1 MTELLEISDL
11 NVTFETRFRS
21 VSAVRGVNLSVAQ
34 GESVALVGAS
44 GSGKTVLGRSV
55 LGLVDEPGVVRGS
68 ILFDGKQIVGRS
80 EDALREIRGVG
91 VAMVFQDALDG
102 LNPVYSVGSQLSEIL
117 TVRLGYPRAR
127 AREHAVELMRQVG
140 IRDPETRFNNYPH
153 QFSGGMRQRICIAL
167 AVGMQPKLLIADEPT
182 TALDVTVQAGILRLI
197 KKLQVE
203 TGMGLIFVTHDLAVA
218 REVSKRMVVMYNG
231 QIVEEGPTEEVFS
244 NPQHPYTRALLSAH
258 PARAKSWRDLE
269 PIPEQFVTDGPSS
282 GAQTVAAGPAL
293 TATIG

>member
-1 MTELLEISDL
+1 MTTLLEISNL
-11 NVTFETRFRS
+11 NVIFESRFRS
-21 VSAVRGVNLSVAQ
+21 VSAVRNVSLSIAQ

-55 LGLVDEPGVVRGS
+55 LGLVDEPGVVQGS

-80 EDALREIRGVG
+80 EDEFREIRGVG

-102 LNPVYSVGSQLSEIL
+102 LNPVYTVGSQLSEIL
-117 TVRLGYPRAR
+117 TVRLGYSRAR
-127 AREHAVELMRQVG
+127 ARQRAIELMHQVG
-140 IRDPETRFNNYPH
+140 IRDADGRFNNYPH

-182 TALDVTVQAGILRLI
+182 TALDVTVQAGILQLI
-197 KKLQVE
+197 KKLQTE

-218 REVSKRMVVMYNG
+218 RQVSERMVVMYNG
-231 QIVEEGPTEEVFS
+231 QIVEEGPTEDVFS

-269 PIPEQFVTDGPSS
+269 PIPDEFVTDGPLLDS
-282 GAQTVAAGPAL
+282 QPVVAPSPA
-293 TATIG
+293 ASIS

>member
-1 MTELLEISDL
+1 MTELLEISGL

-21 VSAVRGVNLSVAQ
+21 VSAVRGVSLTVAQ

-44 GSGKTVLGRSV
+44 GSGKTVLGRSI

-91 VAMVFQDALDG
+91 AAMVFQDALDG

-117 TVRLGYPRAR
+117 TVRLGYTRAR
-127 AREHAVELMRQVG
+127 AKEHAVELMQQVG

-167 AVGMQPKLLIADEPT
+167 AVGMKPKLLIADEPT

-197 KKLQVE
+197 KKLQAE

-231 QIVEEGPTEEVFS
+231 QVVEEGLTEEVFT
-244 NPQHPYTRALLSAH
+244 NPQHPYTKALLSAH

-282 GAQTVAAGPAL
+282 GAPAVAGPAL

>member
-1 MTELLEISDL
+1 MTNLLEISNL

-21 VSAVRGVNLSVAQ
+21 VTAVHDVSLSVAQ

-44 GSGKTVLGRSV
+44 GSGKTVLGRSI

-68 ILFDGKQIVGRS
+68 ILFDGKQIVGRG
-80 EDALREIRGVG
+80 EDDFREIRGVG

-117 TVRLGYPRAR
+117 TVRLGYQRGR
-127 AREHAVELMRQVG
+127 ARERAIELMRQVG
-140 IRDPETRFNNYPH
+140 IRDPEGRYNDYPH

-197 KKLQVE
+197 KKLQTE

-218 REVSKRMVVMYNG
+218 REVSDRMVVMYNG
-231 QIVEEGPTEEVFS
+231 RIVEEGSTEDVFT

-258 PARAKSWRDLE
+258 PARARSWRDLE
-269 PIPEQFVTDGPSS
+269 PIPEEFVTDGP
-282 GAQTVAAGPAL
+282 AAGSQSASAPAP
-293 TATIG
+293 TASIG

>member
-1 MTELLEISDL
+1 MTNLLEINNL

-21 VSAVRGVNLSVAQ
+21 VTAVHDVSLSVAQ

-44 GSGKTVLGRSV
+44 GSGKTVLGRSI

-68 ILFDGKQIVGRS
+68 IMFDGKQIVGRA
-80 EDALREIRGVG
+80 EDDFREIRGVG

-117 TVRLGYPRAR
+117 TVRLGYPRGR
-127 AREHAVELMRQVG
+127 ARERAIELMRQVG
-140 IRDPETRFNNYPH
+140 IRDPEGRYNDYPH

-197 KKLQVE
+197 KKLQTE

-218 REVSKRMVVMYNG
+218 REVSDRMVVMYNG
-231 QIVEEGPTEEVFS
+231 RIVEEGSTEDVFT

-269 PIPEQFVTDGPSS
+269 PIPEEFVTDGPSS
-282 GAQTVAAGPAL
+282 GSQPASAPVP
-293 TATIG
+293 TASIG

>member
-1 MTELLEISDL
+1 MSKLLEISNL
-11 NVTFETRFRS
+11 SVAFESGLRA
-21 VSAVRGVNLSVAQ
+21 VSAVRGVDLAVGQ

-68 ILFDGKQIVGRS
+68 ILFDGKQVVGRS
-80 EDALREIRGVG
+80 EDELREIRGVG

-117 TVRLGYPRAR
+117 TVRLGKSAEEARTRAI
-127 AREHAVELMRQVG
+127 ELMEQVG
-140 IRDPETRFNNYPH
+140 IRDAASRYHDYPH

-167 AVGMQPKLLIADEPT
+167 AVGLKPKLLIADEPT

-197 KKLQVE
+197 KTLQTD

-218 REVSKRMVVMYNG
+218 RQVSERMVVMYDG
-231 QIVEEGPTEEVFS
+231 QIVEEGPTHEVFAR
-244 NPQHPYTRALLSAH
+244 PQHPYTRALLSAH
-258 PARAKSWRDLE
+258 PGRAKSWRDLQ
-269 PIPEQFVTDGPSS
+269 PIPEEFVTDGP
-282 GAQTVAAGPAL
+282 GADAGAAVSEPVVV
-293 TATIG
+293 IG

>member
-1 MTELLEISDL
+1 MTKLLEITNL
-11 NVTFETRFRS
+11 NVIFETRFRS
-21 VSAVRGVNLSVAQ
+21 VTAVHDVSLSVAQ

-44 GSGKTVLGRSV
+44 GSGKTVLGRSI

-68 ILFDGKQIVGRS
+68 ILFDGKQIVDRG
-80 EDALREIRGVG
+80 EDDFRDIRGVG

-117 TVRLGYPRAR
+117 TVRLGYSRGR
-127 AREHAVELMRQVG
+127 ARERAVELMHQVG
-140 IRDPETRFNNYPH
+140 IRDPETRYNNYPH

-197 KKLQVE
+197 KKLQTE

-218 REVSKRMVVMYNG
+218 REVSDRMVVMYNG
-231 QIVEEGPTEEVFS
+231 RIVEEGVTDEVFLR
-244 NPQHPYTRALLSAH
+244 PQHPYTRALLSAH
-258 PARAKSWRDLE
+258 PAHAKSWRDLE
-269 PIPEQFVTDGPSS
+269 PIPEEFVTDGPSS
-282 GAQTVAAGPAL
+282 GSQTVSAL
-293 TATIG
+293 APTASIG

>member
-21 VSAVRGVNLSVAQ
+21 VSAVRGVSLTVAQ

-44 GSGKTVLGRSV
+44 GSGKTVLGRSI

-91 VAMVFQDALDG
+91 AAMVFQDALDG

-117 TVRLGYPRAR
+117 TVRLGYARAR
-127 AREHAVELMRQVG
+127 AKEHAVELMRQVG

-244 NPQHPYTRALLSAH
+244 NPQHPYTKALLSAH

-282 GAQTVAAGPAL
+282 GSQTVAAPAP
-293 TATIG
+293 TASIV

>member
-1 MTELLEISDL
+1 MTNLLEITNL
-11 NVTFETRFRS
+11 NVSFETRFRS
-21 VSAVRGVNLSVAQ
+21 VTAVHEVSLSVAQ

-44 GSGKTVLGRSV
+44 GSGKTVLGRSI

-80 EDALREIRGVG
+80 EDGFRDIRGVG

-102 LNPVYSVGSQLSEIL
+102 LNPVYTVGSQLSEIL
-117 TVRLGYPRAR
+117 TVRLGYSRAR
-127 AREHAVELMRQVG
+127 ARQRAIELMHQVG
-140 IRDPETRFNNYPH
+140 IRDPDSRFNNYPH

-182 TALDVTVQAGILRLI
+182 TALDVTVQAGILQLI
-197 KKLQVE
+197 KKLQTE

-218 REVSKRMVVMYNG
+218 RQVSERMVVMYNG
-231 QIVEEGPTEEVFS
+231 QIVEEGATEDVFS

-269 PIPEQFVTDGPSS
+269 PIPDEFVTDGLSPDTQPVVAPSP
-282 GAQTVAAGPAL
+282 AAS
-293 TATIG
+293 IS

>member
-1 MTELLEISDL
+1 MSSLLDISDL

-21 VSAVRGVNLSVAQ
+21 VSAVRGVSLSVAQ

-44 GSGKTVLGRSV
+44 GSGKTVLGRSI

-68 ILFDGKQIVGRS
+68 IIFDGKQIVGRS
-80 EDALREIRGVG
+80 EADFRDIRGVG

-127 AREHAVELMRQVG
+127 ARERAIELMQQVG
-140 IRDPETRFNNYPH
+140 IRDPEGRYNNYPH

-197 KKLQVE
+197 KQLQRE

-218 REVSKRMVVMYNG
+218 REVSDRMVVMYNG
-231 QIVEEGPTEEVFS
+231 QIVEEGATEEVFLR
-244 NPQHPYTRALLSAH
+244 PQHPYTKALLSAH

-269 PIPEQFVTDGPSS
+269 PIPDEFVTDGPAA
-282 GAQTVAAGPAL
+282 GAQAVAAPAP
-293 TATIG
+293 TASIG

>member
-1 MTELLEISDL
+1 MTNLLEINNL

-21 VSAVRGVNLSVAQ
+21 VTAVHDVSLSVAQ

-44 GSGKTVLGRSV
+44 GSGKTVLGRSI

-80 EDALREIRGVG
+80 EDDFREIRGVG

-117 TVRLGYPRAR
+117 TVRLGYPRGR
-127 AREHAVELMRQVG
+127 ARERAIELMRQVG
-140 IRDPETRFNNYPH
+140 IRDPEGRYNDYPH

-197 KKLQVE
+197 KKLQTE

-218 REVSKRMVVMYNG
+218 REVSDRMVVMYNG
-231 QIVEEGPTEEVFS
+231 RIVEEGSTEDVFT

-269 PIPEQFVTDGPSS
+269 PIPEEFVTDGPSS
-282 GAQTVAAGPAL
+282 GTQTASAPVP
-293 TATIG
+293 TASIG

>member
-1 MTELLEISDL
+1 MIELLEISDL

-21 VSAVRGVNLSVAQ
+21 VSAVRGVSLTVAQ

-44 GSGKTVLGRSV
+44 GSGKTVLGRSI

-117 TVRLGYPRAR
+117 TVRLGYTRAR
-127 AREHAVELMRQVG
+127 AKEHAVELMRQVG

-244 NPQHPYTRALLSAH
+244 NPQHPYTKALLSAH

-269 PIPEQFVTDGPSS
+269 PIPEQFVTDGPSP
-282 GAQTVAAGPAL
+282 GAPAVTGPAL

>member
-1 MTELLEISDL
+1 MSGLLEISDL
-11 NVTFETRFRS
+11 QVTFETRFRS
-21 VSAVRGVNLSVAQ
+21 VSAVRNVSLSVAQ

-44 GSGKTVLGRSV
+44 GSGKTVLGRAI

-68 ILFDGKQIVGRS
+68 IMFDGKQIVGRR
-80 EDALREIRGVG
+80 EDDFRDIRGVG

-117 TVRLGYPRAR
+117 TVRLGYSRAQ
-127 AREHAVELMRQVG
+127 ARERAIELMNQVG
-140 IRDPETRFNNYPH
+140 IRDPESRFNNYPH

-197 KKLQVE
+197 KKLQTE

-218 REVSKRMVVMYNG
+218 REVSDRMVVMYNG
-231 QIVEEGPTEEVFS
+231 QIVEEGATEQVFS
-244 NPQHPYTRALLSAH
+244 DPQHPYTRALLSAH
-258 PARAKSWRDLE
+258 PARARSWRDLE
-269 PIPEQFVTDGPSS
+269 PIPDEFVTDGPSAS
-282 GAQTVAAGPAL
+282 SQVAAAPAP
-293 TATIG
+293 TASIG

>member
-68 ILFDGKQIVGRS
+68 ILFDGKQVVGRS

-117 TVRLGYPRAR
+117 TVRIGYPRAR

-140 IRDPETRFNNYPH
+140 IRDPETRFSDYPH

-244 NPQHPYTRALLSAH
+244 NPQHPYTQALLSAH

>member
-1 MTELLEISDL
+1 MTELLEIFDL

-21 VSAVRGVNLSVAQ
+21 VSAVRGVSLTVAQ

-44 GSGKTVLGRSV
+44 GSGKTVLGRSI

-91 VAMVFQDALDG
+91 AAMVFQDALDG

-117 TVRLGYPRAR
+117 TVRLGYARAR
-127 AREHAVELMRQVG
+127 AKEHAVELMRQVG
-140 IRDPETRFNNYPH
+140 IRDPESRFNNYPH

-244 NPQHPYTRALLSAH
+244 NPQHPYTKALLSAH

-282 GAQTVAAGPAL
+282 GSQPVAALAP
-293 TATIG
+293 TASIV

>member
-1 MTELLEISDL
+1 MSTLLEIKDL
-11 NVTFETRFRS
+11 NVSFETRFRS
-21 VSAVRGVNLSVAQ
+21 VSAVRGVSLAVAQ

-68 ILFDGKQIVGRS
+68 IVFDGKEIVGRR
-80 EDALREIRGVG
+80 EDDFRDIRGVG

-117 TVRLGYPRAR
+117 TVRLGYSRAKAKQR
-127 AREHAVELMRQVG
+127 AIELMHQVG
-140 IRDPETRFNNYPH
+140 IRDPESRFNNYPH

-197 KKLQVE
+197 KKLQTE

-218 REVSKRMVVMYNG
+218 REVSDRMVVMYNG
-231 QIVEEGPTEEVFS
+231 QVVEEGATEDVFS
-244 NPQHPYTRALLSAH
+244 RPRHPYTQALLSAH

-269 PIPEQFVTDGPSS
+269 PIPEQFVTDGPSAGS
-282 GAQTVAAGPAL
+282 ATAAAPAP
-293 TATIG
+293 TASIG

>member
-1 MTELLEISDL
+1 MTELLEISGL

-21 VSAVRGVNLSVAQ
+21 VSAVRGVSLTVAQ

-44 GSGKTVLGRSV
+44 GSGKTVLGRSI

-91 VAMVFQDALDG
+91 AAMVFQDALDG

-117 TVRLGYPRAR
+117 TVRLGYTRAR
-127 AREHAVELMRQVG
+127 AKEHAVELMQQVG

-167 AVGMQPKLLIADEPT
+167 AVGMKPKLLIADEPT

-197 KKLQVE
+197 KKLQAE

-231 QIVEEGPTEEVFS
+231 QVVEEGLTEEVFT
-244 NPQHPYTRALLSAH
+244 NPQHPYTKALLSAH

-269 PIPEQFVTDGPSS
+269 PIPEQFVTDGPST
-282 GAQTVAAGPAL
+282 GAPAVTGPAL
-293 TATIG
+293 TAPIG